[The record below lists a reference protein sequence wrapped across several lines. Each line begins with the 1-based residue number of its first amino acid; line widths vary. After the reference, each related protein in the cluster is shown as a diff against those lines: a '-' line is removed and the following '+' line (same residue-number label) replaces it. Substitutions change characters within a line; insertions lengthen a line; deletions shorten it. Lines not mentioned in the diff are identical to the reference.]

1 MELYP
6 VVLIKTH
13 QLAVEWKLCKIS
25 YWKSDTFLI
34 NSIQIA
40 FKFEWATFKHGVTKV
55 TQQIM
60 LNHRVKRKILNY
72 ICSSNCN
79 GGQKIWRE
87 TRYRE
92 KKCISPHHLKLV
104 SIWLQSVRSIT
115 FCRQAL
121 TAVKAK
127 RLKTGSVAV
136 TERTDSILQRRST
149 MYCQSCNCHL
159 PDHLPAHLYMH
170 SPQLQ
175 RTLLNLADPKAHT
188 ILRIYFKKSDLESN
202 YVTSVF
208 YRKEWYNTFQVKH
221 LSRWFV

>member
-1 MELYP
+1 MYP

-55 TQQIM
+55 TQQIT

-79 GGQKIWRE
+79 GGQKIRRE

-127 RLKTGSVAV
+127 RLKTGSMAESLKEQILYPKGGPTCTANPATV
-136 TERTDSILQRRST
+136 TFLI
-149 MYCQSCNCHL
+149 
-159 PDHLPAHLYMH
+159 
-170 SPQLQ
+170 
-175 RTLLNLADPKAHT
+175 
-188 ILRIYFKKSDLESN
+188 
-202 YVTSVF
+202 
-208 YRKEWYNTFQVKH
+208 TFLHICTCTVH
-221 LSRWFV
+221 NFRGLC